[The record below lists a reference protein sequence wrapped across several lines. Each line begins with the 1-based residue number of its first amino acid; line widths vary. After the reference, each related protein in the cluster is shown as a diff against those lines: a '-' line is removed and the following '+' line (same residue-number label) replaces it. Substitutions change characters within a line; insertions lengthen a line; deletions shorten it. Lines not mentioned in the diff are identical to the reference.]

1 MKNRI
6 GFISLGCCKNLVD
19 AERMITLLQSNGYS
33 IASST
38 GDSDLI
44 VVNTCGFINPSIVE
58 STEAIKEALDT
69 GKPVVVTGCLG
80 ARKEFLQ
87 QQFRRGNLV
96 GITGPQDYD
105 GVNRMIC
112 EALPLN
118 NGRHN
123 CFRDAPVPGT
133 KLTPSHYAYL
143 KISEGCS
150 NHCSF
155 CAIPGLRG
163 KMISCPIDEIMY
175 EADRLI
181 ERGTSELIVVAQDT
195 MAYGRDLPAL
205 KRSYGGREYSS
216 DIISLVD
223 FLAEKDIWVR
233 LHYLYPY
240 NTIDSL
246 IPYMQDGR
254 IIPYLDI
261 PFQHSSPRILKL
273 MRRPG
278 NIERL
283 ADRILEWKE
292 KIPELCIRTSCI
304 VGFPGETE
312 DDFENLL
319 DFIRKVRLDRVGC
332 FIYSNVDG
340 VKANELPDQISE
352 EVKQERYDRFMEVQQ
367 KISLENMNRKIG
379 SIQEAVVDD
388 IDREEQVII
397 TRSKFDSP
405 EIDGQIYIPYD
416 SNQTALLPQIGEHIR
431 TRIYDANEY
440 DLFGELPDAV
450 QPSAEK

>member
-87 QQFRRGNLV
+87 QQFSRHNLV

-163 KMISCPIDEIMY
+163 KMISRPIDEIMY

-195 MAYGRDLPAL
+195 MAYGRDLPDL

-246 IPYMQDGR
+246 IPYMQDGK

-367 KISLENMNRKIG
+367 KISLENMNRKMTRPHCCRRSVNISEPG
-379 SIQEAVVDD
+379 SMMPMNMICSENYLMQFNRPLKNKP
-388 IDREEQVII
+388 DRNN
-397 TRSKFDSP
+397 R
-405 EIDGQIYIPYD
+405 
-416 SNQTALLPQIGEHIR
+416 
-431 TRIYDANEY
+431 
-440 DLFGELPDAV
+440 
-450 QPSAEK
+450 

>member
-87 QQFRRGNLV
+87 QQFRRVNLV

-163 KMISCPIDEIMY
+163 KMISRPIDEIMY

-195 MAYGRDLPAL
+195 MAYGRDLPDL

-246 IPYMQDGR
+246 IPYMQDGK

-304 VGFPGETE
+304 VGFPGET
-312 DDFENLL
+312 
-319 DFIRKVRLDRVGC
+319 

-416 SNQTALLPQIGEHIR
+416 SDQTALLPQIGEHIR

>member
-87 QQFRRGNLV
+87 H
-96 GITGPQDYD
+96 
-105 GVNRMIC
+105 C

-163 KMISCPIDEIMY
+163 KMISRPIDEIMY

-195 MAYGRDLPAL
+195 MAYGRDLPDL

-246 IPYMQDGR
+246 IPYMQDGK

-416 SNQTALLPQIGEHIR
+416 SDQTALLPQIGEHIR

>member
-87 QQFRRGNLV
+87 QQFSRHNLV

-163 KMISCPIDEIMY
+163 KMISRPIDEIMY

-195 MAYGRDLPAL
+195 MAYGRDLPDL

-246 IPYMQDGR
+246 IPYMQDGK

-292 KIPELCIRTSCI
+292 KIPELCITS
-304 VGFPGETE
+304 G
-312 DDFENLL
+312 
-319 DFIRKVRLDRVGC
+319 
-332 FIYSNVDG
+332 S
-340 VKANELPDQISE
+340 DQ
-352 EVKQERYDRFMEVQQ
+352 RR
-367 KISLENMNRKIG
+367 G
-379 SIQEAVVDD
+379 
-388 IDREEQVII
+388 
-397 TRSKFDSP
+397 
-405 EIDGQIYIPYD
+405 
-416 SNQTALLPQIGEHIR
+416 
-431 TRIYDANEY
+431 
-440 DLFGELPDAV
+440 
-450 QPSAEK
+450 

>member
-87 QQFRRGNLV
+87 QQFRRVNLV

-163 KMISCPIDEIMY
+163 KMISRPIDEIMY

-195 MAYGRDLPAL
+195 MAYGRDLPDL
-205 KRSYGGREYSS
+205 KRSYSGREYSS

-246 IPYMQDGR
+246 IPYMQDGK

-367 KISLENMNRKIG
+367 KISLENMNRKMMT
-379 SIQEAVVDD
+379 S
-388 IDREEQVII
+388 
-397 TRSKFDSP
+397 
-405 EIDGQIYIPYD
+405 
-416 SNQTALLPQIGEHIR
+416 TAR
-431 TRIYDANEY
+431 NR
-440 DLFGELPDAV
+440 
-450 QPSAEK
+450 